1 MDLLAQAKDK
11 LTTILSEGRLSE
23 SSKIR
28 IKARGLTAT
37 EAIGQPKRTDYPI
50 QNGKE
55 VMIEADCDGC
65 LGQAFTDQPSDYLG
79 SLSDILALP
88 LEGIANRALFVAALN
103 AILRKNQL
111 ADRTV
116 HCKDEEPEMCA
127 GTLMQWLQEK
137 LQPESKIGLIGL
149 QPAMLEKLSATF
161 GADRLLASDL
171 NPKTIGSE
179 KWGVTI
185 LDGAQENERLMDEA
199 DFVLVT
205 GSAIVNG
212 SFNQLYQYMSEL
224 KKPFAAFGNTIS
236 GVASLLDVPH
246 VCFHGR

>member
-1 MDLLAQAKDK
+1 MDLLSQAKDK
-11 LTTILSEGRLSE
+11 LTTILSEGQLSE
-23 SSKIR
+23 SSTIR
-28 IKARGLTAT
+28 ITARGLTAS

-55 VMIEADCDGC
+55 VMIQAECGGC
-65 LGQAFTDQPSDYLG
+65 LGQAFTDEPSDYLG
-79 SLSDILALP
+79 SLTDILALP
-88 LEGIANRALFVAALN
+88 LQGSANRALFVAALN
-103 AILRKNQL
+103 AVLRKNKL

-116 HCKDEEPEMCA
+116 HCKDEEPELCA
-127 GTLMQWLQEK
+127 GTLMYWLQEK
-137 LQPESKIGLIGL
+137 LQPEDKIGLIGL

-161 GADRLLASDL
+161 GPERLLASDL

-185 LDGAQENERLMDEA
+185 LDGEQENQRLMDEA

-212 SFNQLYQYMSEL
+212 SFNQLYQYMSEQD
-224 KKPFAAFGNTIS
+224 KPFAAFGNTIS
-236 GVASLLDVPH
+236 GVASLLNIPH